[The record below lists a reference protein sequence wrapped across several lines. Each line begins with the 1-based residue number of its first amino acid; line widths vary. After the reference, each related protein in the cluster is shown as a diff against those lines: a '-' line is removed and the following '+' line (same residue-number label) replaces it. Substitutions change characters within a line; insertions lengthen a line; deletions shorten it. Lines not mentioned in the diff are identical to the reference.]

1 MLEQVKK
8 IFNYFIIGV
17 LGIIPIVLVLQI
29 FIIVI
34 GMIIGLVYMVD
45 GYVDSVSDVAIIFI
59 ISFLLVTSIGYSLSK
74 YRSSLV
80 VGAFESVINKI
91 PVVSTV
97 YRITKKVVKM
107 VSSHDQEIDRE
118 IVYVEYPKDGLWV
131 PGYVTNMHGEMYV
144 IYIPTSPN
152 PTSGFTVILHESK
165 VVKSEMDFE
174 QVTGFIASVGFDFP
188 GKNEEIDRLTQIK
201 TIT

>member
-34 GMIIGLVYMVD
+34 GMIIGLFYMVD
-45 GYVDSVSDVAIIFI
+45 GYVDSVSDVVIIFI

-80 VGAFESVINKI
+80 VGAFESVINKV